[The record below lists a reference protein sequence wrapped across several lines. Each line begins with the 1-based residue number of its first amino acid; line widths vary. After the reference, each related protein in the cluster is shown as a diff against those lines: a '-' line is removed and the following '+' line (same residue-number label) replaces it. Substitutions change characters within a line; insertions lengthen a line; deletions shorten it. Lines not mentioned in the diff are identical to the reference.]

1 MRNELIEKLSIL
13 EMQRRFFVKQL
24 NKEFFYE
31 ESRNIIFKKLSDV
44 EDEIKKVKFTIR
56 LERKI
61 ENGN

>member
-13 EMQRRFFVKQL
+13 EMQRRFFVRQL

-44 EDEIKKVKFTIR
+44 EDEIKKVKFKIR

-61 ENGN
+61 KNGN

>member
-44 EDEIKKVKFTIR
+44 EDEIKKVKFKIR